1 MSTPEPTK
9 PKSPTLLE
17 KMQYITKKVM
27 GLALFVDPLD
37 KTNENYKTFRKRQK
51 GIALYAAN
59 LEQISKAHAKKVEMD
74 LKRIADFKATVEAF
88 EKAEKD
94 HPIPEE
100 IKQKYE
106 SWKKEEEAALSKIP
120 EEMNQYNEAKK
131 KAEKALRKNNTVY
144 KTILAQEEDRFKT
157 KESKIRDRIK
167 ILERIEEENRT
178 PDQKKELAGLQ
189 AKDNSVL
196 KTHKSKTDTVNQAIV
211 IADSRITKLI
221 AKNELHASVQTTV
234 IRNIPSE
241 NLQPEDK
248 LALKYAVE
256 YSIGQLE
263 GVGTLLLRGLKKK
276 CIASGW
282 VEDTPG
288 NLVYE
293 KPPNSLKFEISTIL
307 TSTYNAYVTTGL
319 EKYTLGMS
327 SATKTRL
334 LEDAGIITTPKPVQ
348 PKEPVMPV
356 EAEHPPILRPEPAT
370 STRKPP
376 TVDNPLVIMPE
387 FAAFLKDSKNPKSVT
402 LTPVDTPTVTAVDT
416 PITSTITPTK
426 PPISTPSA
434 KLEPAFKHFCDA
446 VVDNYNKRTNQK
458 VDVEEEKNK
467 MKITTPPPWEIR
479 KTTAANSEITIPHD
493 DGTTA
498 AQHVILSAIQAAA
511 AAHRPVRIDLQDPK
525 QIEFAIEETKKLPD
539 VKYVLTP
546 KAKEILNEERAKD
559 PNVKK
564 GAHP

>member
-1 MSTPEPTK
+1 MSTREPTK

-59 LEQISKAHAKKVEMD
+59 LEQISTVLAKKVEMD
-74 LKRIADFKATVEAF
+74 LKRMADFKATVEAF

-94 HPIPEE
+94 HPIPEK

-120 EEMNQYNEAKK
+120 EEMNQYNEDKK
-131 KAEKALRKNNTVY
+131 KAEQALRKNNTVY

-196 KTHKSKTDTVNQAIV
+196 KTHKSKTGTVNQAIV
-211 IADSRITKLI
+211 IADSRMTKLI

-293 KPPNSLKFEISTIL
+293 KLPNSPKFEISTIL
-307 TSTYNAYVTTGL
+307 TSTYNAYVTTGVNSYI
-319 EKYTLGMS
+319 KAMPSTL
-327 SATKTRL
+327 TKAKF
-334 LEDAGIITTPKPVQ
+334 LEDANIITTLEPVQ
-348 PKEPVMPV
+348 SKEPETPETVL
-356 EAEHPPILRPEPAT
+356 HLPILKEPELTDPT
-370 STRKPP
+370 KKPP
-376 TVDNPLVIMPE
+376 AVLPLVILPQ
-387 FAAFLKDSKNPKSVT
+387 FAASIGKSVT
-402 LTPVDTPTVTAVDT
+402 LKTVEPPTVTAVDT
-416 PITSTITPTK
+416 SVPATVAPADPPTSA
-426 PPISTPSA
+426 PSA
-434 KLEPAFKHFCDA
+434 KLDPEFKHFCDA
-446 VVDNYNKRTNQK
+446 IVTNYSKHIEKK
-458 VDVEEEKNK
+458 VDVEEAAHK
-467 MKITTPPPWEIR
+467 MKITSPPPWEIR
-479 KTTAANSEITIPHD
+479 KTTAGNSEITIPHD

-525 QIEFAIEETKKLPD
+525 QIEFAIEETNKLPD

>member
-1 MSTPEPTK
+1 MSTPEPTE

-27 GLALFVDPLD
+27 GQALFVDPLD
-37 KTNENYKTFRKRQK
+37 KTNENYKNFRKRQK

-59 LEQISKAHAKKVEMD
+59 LEQISKALANKIDMD
-74 LKRIADFKATVEAF
+74 LKRMADFKATVEAF

-120 EEMNQYNEAKK
+120 EEMNQYNEDKK

-157 KESKIRDRIK
+157 KENKIRDRIK

-211 IADSRITKLI
+211 IADSRIAKLI

-319 EKYTLGMS
+319 EKYTLSMS
-327 SATKTRL
+327 STTKTRL

-348 PKEPVMPV
+348 PKEPVMRV
-356 EAEHPPILRPEPAT
+356 EAKHPPILPPEPAT

-376 TVDNPLVIMPE
+376 TVNNPRVIIPE
-387 FAAFLKDSKNPKSVT
+387 FAEFLKPKPVT
-402 LTPVDTPTVTAVDT
+402 LTPVD
-416 PITSTITPTK
+416 TPTK

-446 VVDNYNKRTNQK
+446 VVNNYNKRTNQK

-479 KTTAANSEITIPHD
+479 KTTAGNSEITIPHD

-525 QIEFAIEETKKLPD
+525 QIKFAIEETNKLPD